1 MKEWMPSAT
10 ILPSS
15 SVTISGDPDSPELG
29 QNFLSF
35 STAQTVPG
43 G

>member
-1 MKEWMPSAT
+1 MKEWMPTAT

-15 SVTISGDPDSPELG
+15 SVTISGDPECPDVG
-29 QNFLSF
+29 QNFRSF